1 MIRKASVMTVFRE
14 HHDEYRR
21 RHDELWPEMEG
32 MLREHGMLSYS
43 IFLDAETDRLF
54 AYLEIEDEERWA
66 RSADTDVCRRWWAYM
81 RDIMETNP
89 DDSPVSRELKPVFH
103 LGR

>member
-21 RHDELWPEMEG
+21 RHDELWPEMEV

-66 RSADTDVCRRWWAYM
+66 RLADTDVCRRWWAYM

-103 LGR
+103 LSH

>member
-21 RHDELWPEMEG
+21 RHDELWPEMEV

-54 AYLEIEDEERWA
+54 AYVEIEDEERWA
-66 RSADTDVCRRWWAYM
+66 RSAETDVCRRWWAYM